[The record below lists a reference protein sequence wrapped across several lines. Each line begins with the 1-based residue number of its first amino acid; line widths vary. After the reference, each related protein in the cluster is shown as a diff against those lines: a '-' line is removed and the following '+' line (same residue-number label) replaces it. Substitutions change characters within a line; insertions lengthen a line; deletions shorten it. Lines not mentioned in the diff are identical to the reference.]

1 MAVCSKTLKRLFMAA
16 MNAVEMTDSDISLA
30 IVNDKAIAD
39 LHETWLGIPGPTDVL
54 SFNLSSPEYAQP
66 SHHGKRHGIHGEI
79 IASAETA
86 AREARVYSWSP
97 EHELS
102 YYLIHGLLHLVGY
115 DDHTPSERSSM
126 RRKER
131 SVMKAIGL
139 PAPPRRRPKT
149 TCHQR

>member
-1 MAVCSKTLKRLFMAA
+1 MAA
-16 MNAVEMTDSDISLA
+16 SNAVKMPDSVSSLA
-30 IVNDKAIAD
+30 VVTEQAVAD

-115 DDHTPSERSSM
+115 DDQTPSERISM